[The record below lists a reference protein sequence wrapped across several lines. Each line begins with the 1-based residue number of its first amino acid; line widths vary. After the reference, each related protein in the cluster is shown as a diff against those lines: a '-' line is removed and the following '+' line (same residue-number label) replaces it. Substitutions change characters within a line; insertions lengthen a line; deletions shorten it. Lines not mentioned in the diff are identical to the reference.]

1 MILTLSLLHLLDGVD
16 KTEFFGDSADDEIAV
31 GYLLREG
38 ICAAGVG
45 CEGHVEEEVQ
55 GHQAEHRRQQTE
67 IHRPRETVFIN
78 KPLKSSAV
86 AKNLLLVLPGHSLK
100 LTKLITT
107 LLLHRIHLLLRI
119 LLNHLDNIILQS

>member
-55 GHQAEHRRQQTE
+55 GHQAEHRRQQNE

-86 AKNLLLVLPGHSLK
+86 AKNLLLVLPGLPAPSWPFWASLGFPG
-100 LTKLITT
+100 LFFEMQARHI
-107 LLLHRIHLLLRI
+107 
-119 LLNHLDNIILQS
+119 